1 MAESKSTATVVVTM
15 TVSVHLTQPWGG
27 DCTLA
32 QVKLQAMREAEE
44 RLTIAMQ
51 NVRQVVIGKFH
62 SMRVLLDEE
71 LLP

>member
-27 DCTLA
+27 DCPLS
-32 QVKLQAMREAEE
+32 QVKMQAMREAEE

-62 SMRVLLDEE
+62 SMRVLFDEE